1 MAAAAAVVATV
12 AAAVHIAGDARAAR
26 GGLLSTFSRVSCVRC
41 PTFGRFVPD
50 SRKLRSFL
58 SSRRRASMWAC
69 AREDTCLSNTAFA
82 AASQPRGQRHAE
94 EQIAMLGGLR

>member
-1 MAAAAAVVATV
+1 
-12 AAAVHIAGDARAAR
+12 
-26 GGLLSTFSRVSCVRC
+26 
-41 PTFGRFVPD
+41 
-50 SRKLRSFL
+50 
-58 SSRRRASMWAC
+58 MWAC